1 MKWEGFLLD
10 LKIELHRH
18 RGGVATMQQDED
30 LGSALT
36 GSDCMEHDCSV
47 TEDMLLG
54 LHQQTLRS
62 RMQTWWACLTLTHH
76 HCTSEEN
83 GRIK

>member
-1 MKWEGFLLD
+1 MMKWEGFLLD

-36 GSDCMEHDCSV
+36 GSDCMGHDCSV
-47 TEDMLLG
+47 T
-54 LHQQTLRS
+54 
-62 RMQTWWACLTLTHH
+62 
-76 HCTSEEN
+76 
-83 GRIK
+83 